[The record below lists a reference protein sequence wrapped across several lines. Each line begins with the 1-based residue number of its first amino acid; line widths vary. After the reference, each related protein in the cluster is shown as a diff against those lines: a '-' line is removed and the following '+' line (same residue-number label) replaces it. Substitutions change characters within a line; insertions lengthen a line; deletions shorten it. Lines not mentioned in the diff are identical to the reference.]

1 MIALPILAAAA
12 PLLGSVAGLATARA
26 RLAGLATIVGALLGL
41 LMAVATAIVVIPGRP
56 RACSGSFVY
65 VVGLGGVVAMT
76 VAIVVF
82 LARL

>member
-12 PLLGSVAGLATARA
+12 PLLGSVAGLVTARA

-56 RACSGSFVY
+56 LASSGSFVY
-65 VVGLGGVVAMT
+65 VDGLGAFFAIT

-82 LARL
+82 LA